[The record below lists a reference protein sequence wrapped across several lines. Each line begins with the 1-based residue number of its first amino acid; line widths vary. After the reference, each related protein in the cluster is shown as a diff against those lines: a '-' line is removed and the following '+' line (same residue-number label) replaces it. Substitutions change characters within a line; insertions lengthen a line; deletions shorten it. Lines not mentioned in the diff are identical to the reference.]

1 MEELRP
7 SSSCELGRKEYW
19 SEFYSTEL
27 ENFEDYGDIGD
38 IWFGKKNLERIVKWL
53 DKNKVDKCLP
63 ILDVGC
69 GNGRTLIS
77 LFKVGYEDLTGID
90 FAEEAILLAKK
101 IAQNKNMKINLEVL
115 DFLKE
120 DIKSSSMFCKKE
132 FHVIID
138 KGTYDA
144 IGLDVEH
151 VEEKR
156 KQYINQILNLLSSN
170 GYFLLFS
177 CNWTK
182 EELLFHFK
190 EFTLHEEIEIP
201 SIGFGGKVG
210 QTVTALIMKK
220 CTFLQDEDF
229 V

>member
-1 MEELRP
+1 MEELSP
-7 SSSCELGRKEYW
+7 SSSCELGRREYW
-19 SEFYSTEL
+19 NEFYTTEL

-38 IWFGKKNLERIVKWL
+38 IWFGKKNLARIVEWFQ
-53 DKNKVDKCLP
+53 NHGIDKCLP
-63 ILDVGC
+63 VLDVGC
-69 GNGRTLIS
+69 GNGMTLIC
-77 LFKVGYEDLTGID
+77 L
-90 FAEEAILLAKK
+90 
-101 IAQNKNMKINLEVL
+101 VL

-120 DIKSSSMFCKKE
+120 DVKSSSMFCKRE

-144 IGLDVEH
+144 ICLDVEH
-151 VEEKR
+151 AEKKR

-182 EELLFHFK
+182 EELLLHFK
-190 EFTLHEEIEIP
+190 DFMLQDEIEVP

-210 QTVTALIMKK
+210 QTVTALVMKK
-220 CTFLQDEDF
+220 H
-229 V
+229 VSKHIS

>member
-7 SSSCELGRKEYW
+7 SSSCKLGRKEYW
-19 SEFYSTEL
+19 NEFYSTEL
-27 ENFEDYGDIGD
+27 ENFEDYGDSGD

-53 DKNKVDKCLP
+53 DNNRINKCLP

-69 GNGRTLIS
+69 GNGMTLIS

-120 DIKSSSMFCKKE
+120 DLKSFSMFCNKE

-144 IGLDVEH
+144 ICLDVEH

-156 KQYINQILNLLSSN
+156 KKYLNQILNLLSSD

-190 EFTLHEEIEIP
+190 EFMLHEEIEIP

-210 QTVTALIMKK
+210 QTVTALVMKK
-220 CTFLQDEDF
+220 CASTS
-229 V
+229 